1 MSKIK
6 ILVGVYP
13 RTPLKGEE
21 ERREERKEEK
31 ENGGREGE
39 GLRHGCWGIDALVQL
54 HHR

>member
-21 ERREERKEEK
+21 ERREERK
-31 ENGGREGE
+31 GGRRGKKRRRMEG
-39 GLRHGCWGIDALVQL
+39 GKGKGCVMAIGG
-54 HHR
+54 